1 VRVTL
6 EQGIESG
13 RVMMRSFQRL
23 YDKFTRTK
31 DAPIKSRRFSIHRS
45 KRPDPEDVEQLPEI
59 GPGIGIET
67 VNEVYLPLYASCCC
81 GCYLHGSLYIH
92 GYAYRPTDRPIHHSS
107 YRCTVAC
114 SYWR

>member
-6 EQGIESG
+6 EQGIETG

-45 KRPDPEDVEQLPEI
+45 KRPDPEDEEQLPEI

-67 VNEVYLPLYASCCC
+67 VNEVYTNHSMLAAAI
-81 GCYLHGSLYIH
+81 YI
-92 GYAYRPTDRPIHHSS
+92 PTDRLIHYSS
-107 YRCTVAC
+107 LHYC
-114 SYWR
+114 W

>member
-1 VRVTL
+1 M
-6 EQGIESG
+6 EQGIETG

-45 KRPDPEDVEQLPEI
+45 KRPDPEDEEQLPEI

-67 VNEVYLPLYASCCC
+67 VNEVYQPLYASC
-81 GCYLHGSLYIH
+81 YHDILYIH
-92 GYAYRPTDRPIHHSS
+92 GRHIYYSS
-107 YRCTVAC
+107 LYYCL
-114 SYWR
+114 

>member
-6 EQGIESG
+6 EQGIETG

-45 KRPDPEDVEQLPEI
+45 KRPDPDDEEQLPEI

-67 VNEVYLPLYASCCC
+67 VNEVYLPLYASCC
-81 GCYLHGSLYIH
+81 YLHGIR
-92 GYAYRPTDRPIHHSS
+92 YRPTDSSTTHH
-107 YRCTVAC
+107 CTTAC